1 LGCPHYAAAWLGQNL
16 IGPWPRPKR
25 SKFFRVAVEI
35 LAVVFPKSRVFPAKR
50 MIGGWS
56 RMKFH
61 DFEIILPV
69 DKKINPLH
77 RSSTAGD
84 SRGFIN
90 VAENI

>member
-1 LGCPHYAAAWLGQNL
+1 
-16 IGPWPRPKR
+16 
-25 SKFFRVAVEI
+25 
-35 LAVVFPKSRVFPAKR
+35 